1 MKFIKLLVWDMHVS
15 KNILRILL
23 LAFKDCHFNSKVED
37 FFYLKEIQN
46 RNCVCYSKYSIL
58 LK

>member
-23 LAFKDCHFNSKVED
+23 LAFKDCHFNWKVED
-37 FFYLKEIQN
+37 FFLFKGN
-46 RNCVCYSKYSIL
+46 TK
-58 LK
+58 